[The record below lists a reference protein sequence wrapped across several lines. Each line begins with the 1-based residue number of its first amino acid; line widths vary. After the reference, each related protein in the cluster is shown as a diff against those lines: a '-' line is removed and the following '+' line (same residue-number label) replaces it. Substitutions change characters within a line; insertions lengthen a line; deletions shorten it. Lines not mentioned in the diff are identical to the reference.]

1 MNAYLLCFLGPDGRV
16 RYMQDMICHD
26 DQMAIERT
34 ARFDHQDGVEL
45 WGGNHLLKRFDPK
58 LN

>member
-1 MNAYLLCFLGPDGRV
+1 
-16 RYMQDMICHD
+16 MQDMICHD